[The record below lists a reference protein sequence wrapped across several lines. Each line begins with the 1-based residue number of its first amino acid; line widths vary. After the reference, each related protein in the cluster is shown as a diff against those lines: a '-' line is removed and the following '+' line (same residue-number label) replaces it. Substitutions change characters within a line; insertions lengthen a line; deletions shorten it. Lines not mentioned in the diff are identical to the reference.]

1 MMLLSVCKAADRI
14 GVSGPH
20 YISLPAKFVTAP
32 VRFATDWS
40 GAKLRI
46 QMHVPV
52 SISPRRRA
60 SVTSGLAVRRGG
72 KRQVSRERE
81 CGKLV
86 RDRLKQDARVGDR
99 CAVW

>member
-60 SVTSGLAVRRGG
+60 SVTSGWRCVEA
-72 KRQVSRERE
+72 EN
-81 CGKLV
+81 
-86 RDRLKQDARVGDR
+86 DR
-99 CAVW
+99 CLESRNAASSCEIA